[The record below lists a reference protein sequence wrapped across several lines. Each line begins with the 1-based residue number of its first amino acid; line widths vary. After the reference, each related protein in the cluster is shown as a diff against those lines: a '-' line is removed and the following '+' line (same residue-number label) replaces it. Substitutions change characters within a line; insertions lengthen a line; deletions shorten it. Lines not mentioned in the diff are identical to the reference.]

1 MLVCIRNLFEMFAE
15 KLVLLFDRI
24 QMCYIMCMDPCA
36 DPVFSSV
43 CRGVDLSDWDN
54 VVVCNNKM
62 FEICREIC
70 NKTCYNKS

>member
-1 MLVCIRNLFEMFAE
+1 MLVCIRNLFETLAE
-15 KLVLLFDRI
+15 KLVLLFDRKLK
-24 QMCYIMCMDPCA
+24 CYIMCMDACA
-36 DPVFSSV
+36 DPVFSLV